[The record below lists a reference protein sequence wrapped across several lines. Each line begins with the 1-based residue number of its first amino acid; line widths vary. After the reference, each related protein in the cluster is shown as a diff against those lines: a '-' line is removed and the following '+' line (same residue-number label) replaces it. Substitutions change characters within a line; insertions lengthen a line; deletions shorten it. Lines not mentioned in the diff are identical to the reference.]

1 VASPTTLTPPPEL
14 DQRLLERPR
23 HHWRGWLIA
32 LAVGLSVILSAGLVL
47 NFLGMLPWRGPLS
60 TAEAHVTGVST
71 TFEVEARS
79 KVSYPFLLLS
89 NGSRIG
95 VTLDSVQPVDATP
108 GIHVGDAWLF
118 VDTPR
123 CHRLSPNFPNDVPQE
138 CRTPMAGYAL
148 PGHQYGDVGTRVIVV
163 LDSMQPGTYRV
174 SGFDV
179 HYHVGLIHYTTTFAD
194 GYVIQ
199 ATPPP
204 PARTKH
210 SP

>member
-1 VASPTTLTPPPEL
+1 MASPTTLTPPPEL

-32 LAVGLSVILSAGLVL
+32 LAVGPSVILFAGLVL
-47 NFLGMLPWRGPLS
+47 NFFGMLPWRGPLS
-60 TAEAHVTGVST
+60 TGDGHRNAVST
-71 TFEVEARS
+71 TFEVEAGS
-79 KVSYPFLLLS
+79 KVSYPFLFLS

-95 VTLDSVQPVDATP
+95 ITLDSVQPVDATP
-108 GIHVGDAWLF
+108 GVHVTDAWLF

-123 CHRLSPNFPNDVPQE
+123 CHRLAPNFPNDVPQE

-148 PGHQYGDVGTRVIVV
+148 PGHQYGDAGTRVVVV

-174 SGFDV
+174 GGFDV
-179 HYHVGLIHYTTTFAD
+179 HYHVGPIRYTTTFAD
-194 GYVIQ
+194 GYVIR
-199 ATPPP
+199 ATVPPP
-204 PARTKH
+204 THKKR